1 MAVSSRQIIARGLTN
16 RCPNCG
22 GRTLFRSWIK
32 PNDVCP
38 NCGLALEKEEG
49 FFLGSLAINYGITA
63 LPLVAIF
70 VLIFMGRISVP
81 VAMVSAL
88 AWCLLFPVLFFH
100 TAKSLWLMLY
110 YLSAWR
116 ELPANQPDAGQV
128 MDAMPRPAMHGTASA
143 PVQSE
148 SHHLVGGRRGP

>member
-1 MAVSSRQIIARGLTN
+1 MNVTPGQIIARGLTH

-22 GRTLFRSWIK
+22 QRTLFRGWLRA
-32 PNDVCP
+32 NHECP

-63 LPLVAIF
+63 VPLVFVF
-70 VLIFMGRISVP
+70 VLIFTDRISVP
-81 VAMVSAL
+81 VAMLGAL
-88 AWCLLFPVLFFH
+88 VWCLLFPLLFFH

-116 ELPANQPDAGQV
+116 ELPANQTTGDQAGTG
-128 MDAMPRPAMHGTASA
+128 PR
-143 PVQSE
+143 
-148 SHHLVGGRRGP
+148 